1 MRILTLCLWLATGSV
16 LADWQL
22 DSDNS
27 SLHFIST
34 KNEHISEMH
43 TFDRVSGNLTEAG
56 KLSIN
61 VDLTSVNTMIDIRNS
76 RMQSMLFNVD
86 SFASAT
92 FSADLPANVMALPP
106 GGTMQMQQSGVL
118 SLHGVEASVT
128 FEVRVVRLSE
138 SQLLAY
144 TVKPTIINASQFGLT
159 AGVQALQ
166 KIAGLN
172 SISYAVPVSFSVV
185 MNSQ

>member
-1 MRILTLCLWLATGSV
+1 MRIFILCLWLATGS
-16 LADWQL
+16 AMANWQL
-22 DSDNS
+22 DLASS

-43 TFDRVSGNLTEAG
+43 TFDRLSGGLSDKGELTVD
-56 KLSIN
+56 
-61 VDLTSVNTMIDIRNS
+61 VDLTSVNTMIEIRNT
-76 RMQSMLFNVD
+76 RMQSMLFNVEQ
-86 SFASAT
+86 FATAS
-92 FSADLPANVMALPP
+92 FSADLPAEVMALAP
-106 GGTMQMQQSGVL
+106 GNTLNVQQSGVL
-118 SLHGVEASVT
+118 SLHGVNADVT
-128 FEVRVVRLSE
+128 FDVRVVRVSE

-172 SISYAVPVSFSVV
+172 SIGYAVPVSFSVV
-185 MNSQ
+185 LNR